1 MPRTD
6 NELKDLVMEQ
16 FSAMKFLCSERFV
29 EMWLARESLAR
40 APVCTAN
47 WSKINA
53 LELFSWLKAVLTPV
67 NNVSTSKVLEVS
79 KEHAQRKPQ
88 AAYCRGFSRGVKKPN
103 TQQTSHAK
111 VFVNAKSHATGAPN
125 ENIVQNHLHISIV
138 KRIIVFKR

>member
-1 MPRTD
+1 MQLRKLQFYTISVLGSTLTFHLVYGSTTTTD
-6 NELKDLVMEQ
+6 ND
-16 FSAMKFLCSERFV
+16 
-29 EMWLARESLAR
+29 
-40 APVCTAN
+40 
-47 WSKINA
+47 KINA

-67 NNVSTSKVLEVS
+67 NIVSTSKVLEVS

-138 KRIIVFKR
+138 KRIIVFKQ